1 MDTLM
6 AHHQF
11 APAREASVNAHA
23 SRLHSILTKTIVLTF
38 TVSTLFAPAQNP
50 QIQQR
55 VQEIKQSTAANKQ
68 ALAKYTWEE
77 QQTISLKGEVKK
89 VQTFLVRIG
98 PDGKQQKQEMNAQP
112 AAQPSGGRLK
122 RHIVEKKKEEFQEYG
137 EQIAALAKQYAQFD
151 PDTFQDAYQKGNVS
165 FQPDPGDGTVNLII
179 KSFLKPGDSVT
190 LGFNPKQKGLQ
201 SFVVDSYLN
210 DPKDAVKINVQFAK
224 IPNGPNHVASML
236 VNGVSKQLTV
246 NIQNSNYQL
255 AS

>member
-1 MDTLM
+1 MMSAFWEAPVNNRPGRFATLLSKTAVFGM
-6 AHHQF
+6 L
-11 APAREASVNAHA
+11 AS
-23 SRLHSILTKTIVLTF
+23 SLIFI
-38 TVSTLFAPAQNP
+38 PAQNP
-50 QIQQR
+50 QLQQR

-98 PDGKQQKQEMNAQP
+98 PDGKQQKTEINGQP

-137 EQIAALAKQYAQFD
+137 EQIAALAKQYTAFD

-165 FQPDPGDGTVNLII
+165 MQPNPDQGTVSLVI
-179 KSFLKPGDSVT
+179 KSFLKPGDTVT
-190 LGFNPKQKGLQ
+190 LVFNRQQKGLQ
-201 SFVVDSYLN
+201 SFLIDSYLN
-210 DPKDAVKINVQFAK
+210 DPKDAVKISVQFAK
-224 IPNGPNHVASML
+224 IPNGPNHVSSML

-246 NIQNSNYQL
+246 NIQNSNYQPV
-255 AS
+255 S

>member
-1 MDTLM
+1 MK
-6 AHHQF
+6 AK
-11 APAREASVNAHA
+11 A
-23 SRLHSILTKTIVLTF
+23 SRLHSVLSKAVLLAF
-38 TVSTLFAPAQNP
+38 TASSLLSPAQNP
-50 QIQQR
+50 QLAQR

-89 VQTFLVRIG
+89 VQNFLVRIG
-98 PDGKQQKQEMNAQP
+98 PDGKQQKTEINAQP

-122 RHIVEKKKEEFQEYG
+122 RHVVEKKKEEFQEYG

-151 PDTFQDAYQKGNVS
+151 PDTFQGAYQKGNVS
-165 FQPDPGDGTVNLII
+165 FQPNPGNDTVNLII
-179 KSFLKPGDSVT
+179 KSFLKPGDTVT

-201 SFVVDSYLN
+201 SFAVDSYLD
-210 DPKDAVKINVQFAK
+210 DPSDAVKINVQFAK

-236 VNGVSKQLTV
+236 VNGVKKQLTV
-246 NIQNSNYQL
+246 NIQNSNYQP